1 MWYLLSLQSRE
12 FCLKNK
18 IPLVYLYFCSRMLN
32 TDLPI
37 IEVIPELKK
46 SFEKQP
52 VLILQAPPGAGKSTI
67 LPLQLLNEKWLEG
80 KKIIMLEPRRLAT
93 RSVANRMAFLLN
105 EEIGE
110 TVGYRI
116 RFENRISKATRIEV
130 VTEGILT
137 RMLQNDNALE
147 NVGLIIFDEFHE
159 RSLNAD
165 LALALCYQIQQVLRN
180 DLRLLIMSAT
190 LDGAKLSSLLNNAPI
205 LTSEGRQY
213 PVAIEYLNI
222 DENAYLHI
230 RMAKAIRKALQV
242 HKGDVLAFLPGAG
255 EIQRTQELLE
265 QENINASMHPL
276 YGDLSQQKQQE
287 AITPHPQG
295 KRKVVLATSIAETS
309 LTIEGITTVI
319 DSGYSRVPRFDART
333 GLTKLETI
341 KVTKDAAD
349 QRAGR
354 AGRLGPGVC
363 FRLWSEGSH
372 IQLNATR
379 KPEILEAD
387 LAPLM
392 LELSMW
398 GIQNINEMPWLTPPP
413 SGAVAQALDLLTQLD
428 ALTNNKITVRG
439 KELLQLPTHPRIAH
453 LLIEAKNWQKTKPE
467 QKFSALA
474 CDVAA
479 LLEERDPL
487 SKEAGTDLSLRIEVL
502 RKWRSGERVNADRR
516 VLERI
521 ERLALSWRKT
531 LKADLDNTLPN
542 IFNVGKLI
550 AAAYPERIAKKIDKK
565 QLRYRLSNGRIV
577 KLAETDPLHHEEY
590 LAIAQLDSG
599 NNEGK
604 IFMAAPLNPNDL
616 FDLAIEKQNVF
627 WDKER
632 GMICATLDKCVG
644 SIVLESRSNPKI
656 DEALRIKIICES
668 IREQGL
674 KMLNWSESQEEFQA
688 RILSLRKWRPQENWP
703 DVSNEKLIETL
714 EEWLNPYLININKL
728 SELQKLDLNQI
739 ILSILPWDLTQKLDK
754 LAPSKMEVPT
764 GSMIKLNYFDD
775 GSKIEMAVRLQE
787 VFGLFET
794 PTVNEG
800 KNKVLMHLLSPGY
813 KPVQVTQDLKSFWN
827 KTYFE
832 VRKDLLSRYPR
843 HHWPENPLTAEAVRG
858 PKKRK

>member
-1 MWYLLSLQSRE
+1 MENQSQILQE
-12 FCLKNK
+12 F
-18 IPLVYLYFCSRMLN
+18 LVD
-32 TDLPI
+32 TDFPI
-37 IEVIPELKK
+37 IEIIPELKK
-46 SFEKQP
+46 LLEKDP
-52 VLILQAPPGAGKSTI
+52 IIILQAPPGAGKSTI

-80 KKIIMLEPRRLAT
+80 KKIIMLEPRRLAA
-93 RSVANRMAFLLN
+93 RSVANRMASLLN
-105 EEIGE
+105 EDVGE
-110 TVGYRI
+110 TIGYRI
-116 RFENRISKATRIEV
+116 RFENRISKTTLIEV

-147 NVGLIIFDEFHE
+147 NVGLVIFDEFHE

-165 LALALCYQIQQVLRN
+165 LALALCYQMQQVLRN

-190 LDGAKLSSLLNNAPI
+190 LDGEKLSSLLNNAPI
-205 LTSEGRQY
+205 ITSEGRQY
-213 PVAIEYLNI
+213 PVVIQYLNS
-222 DENAYLHI
+222 DENAYLQI
-230 RMAKAIRKALQV
+230 RMAKAIRKALQEQ
-242 HKGDVLAFLPGAG
+242 KGDILAFLPGAG

-265 QENINASMHPL
+265 QDILNASIHPL

-287 AITPHPQG
+287 AISPHPQG
-295 KRKVVLATSIAETS
+295 KRKIVLATSIAETS

-319 DSGYSRVPRFDART
+319 DSGFSRVPRFDART

-354 AGRLGPGVC
+354 AGRLGPGAC

-372 IQLNATR
+372 IHLNSTR

-387 LAPLM
+387 LAQLI

-398 GIQNINEMPWLTPPP
+398 GIQNINELLWLTPPP
-413 SGAVAQALDLLTQLD
+413 NGAVVQAKELLTQLD
-428 ALTNNKITVRG
+428 AMKNNKITARG

-453 LLIEAKNWQKTKPE
+453 LLIEAKDWQKNKPQE
-467 QKFSALA
+467 NFSALA

-516 VLERI
+516 ILERV

-531 LKADLDNTLPN
+531 LKVDVDNSLPN

-577 KLAETDPLHHEEY
+577 KMLETDPLHHEDY

-599 NNEGK
+599 TNEGK
-604 IFMAAPLNPNDL
+604 VFMAAPLNPSDL
-616 FDLAIEKQNVF
+616 LELAIEKQNVF

-644 SIVLESRSNPKI
+644 NIILESKTITKI
-656 DEALRIKIICES
+656 DETLRIKIICET

-674 KMLNWSESQEEFQA
+674 KILNWSDAQEELQA
-688 RILSLRKWRPQENWP
+688 RILSLRAWREEENWP
-703 DVSNEKLIETL
+703 DVSDEKLLETL
-714 EEWLNPYLININKL
+714 ENWLSPFLISINKL
-728 SELQKLDLNQI
+728 SELVKLDLNQI
-739 ILSILPWDLTQKLDK
+739 ILSILPWELSQKLDK
-754 LAPSKMEVPT
+754 LAPSKLEVPT
-764 GSMIKLNYFDD
+764 GSMIKLKYFDD

-813 KPVQVTQDLKSFWN
+813 KPVQVTQDLQSFWN

-858 PKKRK
+858 PKKRNK